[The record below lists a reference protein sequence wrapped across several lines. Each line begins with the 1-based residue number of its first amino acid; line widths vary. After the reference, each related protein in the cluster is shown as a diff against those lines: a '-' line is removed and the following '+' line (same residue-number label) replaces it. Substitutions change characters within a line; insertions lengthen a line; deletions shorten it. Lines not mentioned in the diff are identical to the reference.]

1 MHEETSCFI
10 TFQAMLRERLL
21 TEGTNE
27 IISKKPAP
35 PIGICIP
42 GSSQEDV
49 DQQIRAIEDQR
60 EERESEIIEN
70 RLF

>member
-1 MHEETSCFI
+1 
-10 TFQAMLRERLL
+10 MLRERLL

-27 IISKKPAP
+27 IISEKPAP

-42 GSSQEDV
+42 GSSQEEV

-60 EERESEIIEN
+60 EERES
-70 RLF
+70 LKS